1 MILSSTN
8 NRCLCLIFFEVL
20 YTKSMTVYIELRKYY
35 QVIVLY
41 DVYNITDFHRIKLL
55 ASLNK
60 NIDFCYK
67 NIIELPFII
76 WS

>member
-1 MILSSTN
+1 
-8 NRCLCLIFFEVL
+8 
-20 YTKSMTVYIELRKYY
+20 MTVYIELRKYY